1 MDATLPPKHR
11 KKGSLPPWV
20 VILTLLLLVGG
31 AYGSWHV
38 LNQPK
43 DGVRLDAVKA
53 ELREKLP
60 AGAPKENI
68 TKWFDAKGYT
78 TYGES
83 KDLSGQANGYR
94 ALVQNDTYLEKA
106 EIEISCVFDAD
117 GKVTTADAVRIK
129 VRP

>member
-11 KKGSLPPWV
+11 KKGALPPWV
-20 VILTLLLLVGG
+20 VILTLLILVGG

-60 AGAPKENI
+60 AGVPKENI
-68 TKWFDAKGYT
+68 T
-78 TYGES
+78 
-83 KDLSGQANGYR
+83 
-94 ALVQNDTYLEKA
+94 
-106 EIEISCVFDAD
+106 
-117 GKVTTADAVRIK
+117 
-129 VRP
+129 